1 MSDIGSGAALLLAG
15 VFAVAGIAKLRR
27 RAATAAT
34 FRALRLPAAGPAAV
48 AVPVA
53 ELAVAGLLL
62 ALPAVGAALALAAL
76 IAFIGVLATA
86 LRRDEPVSCGCF
98 GSAGDDPVTAADLV
112 RNALLVAA
120 AAVAMTAGTR
130 GLPSLPAA
138 VAVSAAAVIGLVV
151 VALVRV
157 RLATG
162 TGLFDTAAAT
172 ATGGPLAVPGGGP
185 S

>member
-1 MSDIGSGAALLLAG
+1 MSLVAVLLLAG
-15 VFAVAGIAKLRR
+15 VLAVAGVAKLRDPAPFTR
-27 RAATAAT
+27 TVAALA
-34 FRALRLPAAGPAAV
+34 PAGAV
-48 AVPVA
+48 PVLVRAVPVA

-86 LRRDEPVSCGCF
+86 LRQDEPVSCGCF